1 MSADRQI
8 DFKSNEIKLNL
19 DCNFNFPIDFAPKEW
34 PNPLILHSTYPL
46 GLGSLGRGPLGL

>member
-8 DFKSNEIKLNL
+8 DLKSNEIKLNL
-19 DCNFNFPIDFAPKEW
+19 DCNVNFPIDFTPKEW

-46 GLGSLGRGPLGL
+46 GLGSLGRSPLGI